1 MSPIN
6 SRSSKLLL
14 VLVCLW
20 NTSALRA
27 ESRRDFLLGV
37 VNQCIQTNAS
47 NYCSACKL
55 PRSDSMCDGHNACTK
70 SLEVWRQTEEFV
82 AFRDIKMCSCPSDF
96 VHGLVLPIKPITGVE
111 DPNRPDDIW
120 VLAWEVGI
128 SKIDPNQ
135 LALIVNPKNHRS
147 QDQLHV
153 HLVRLKSDAR
163 SALYGTSVI
172 NLDSVW
178 QTAQHMADGK
188 GLKDYGVLVTV
199 NPQGGYLVVI
209 DEDSPEY
216 KYSLATCR

>member
-1 MSPIN
+1 M
-6 SRSSKLLL
+6 
-14 VLVCLW
+14 
-20 NTSALRA
+20 
-27 ESRRDFLLGV
+27 
-37 VNQCIQTNAS
+37 
-47 NYCSACKL
+47 
-55 PRSDSMCDGHNACTK
+55 
-70 SLEVWRQTEEFV
+70 
-82 AFRDIKMCSCPSDF
+82 
-96 VHGLVLPIKPITGVE
+96 
-111 DPNRPDDIW
+111 
-120 VLAWEVGI
+120 
-128 SKIDPNQ
+128 
-135 LALIVNPKNHRS
+135 NPKNHRS